1 MENENTDKNF
11 ASLIKRIRFKFL
23 PFDEAQAFERLK
35 ERVKEP
41 VVISYTPKSS
51 LVWKYVSIAASV
63 ACLLVTGLYLMEIR
77 TGQELTYYETTA
89 VPDAKTKV
97 VLPDSS
103 VVWLNANACLRYPR
117 EFTGQTREVT
127 ISGEAFFDIR
137 KNAQKPFIVQTSQI
151 GIRVLGTTFNVDA
164 QADKTEITLLT
175 GKIEL
180 YKNDHPSTSLRTL
193 LPGEQAVFTTR
204 DEGLHVSAIRPAS
217 ANSWVTGRFVFRD
230 STLEEIMKELA
241 RAFHVKI
248 HIENENLRH
257 QTFNADFV
265 GQETLD
271 EILSI
276 MQITAHYEIEKY
288 KGEIYLK

>member
-1 MENENTDKNF
+1 MENENTDKNL
-11 ASLIKRIRFKFL
+11 ASLVKRIRFKFL
-23 PFDEAQAFERLK
+23 PFDEALAFERLK

-41 VVISYTPKSS
+41 LVISYTPKSS
-51 LVWKYVSIAASV
+51 PVWKYVSIAASV

-77 TGQELTYYETTA
+77 TGHELTYYETTA

-117 EFTGQTREVT
+117 EFTGQTREVS

-137 KNAQKPFIVQTSQI
+137 KDAQKPFIVQTSKI

-193 LPGEQAVFTTR
+193 SPGEQAVYTSG
-204 DEGLHVSAIRPAS
+204 DERLQVSAIRPAS

-248 HIENENLRH
+248 HIENETLRH

-276 MQITAHYEIEKY
+276 MQITARYEIEKR

>member
-193 LPGEQAVFTTR
+193 SPGEQAVFTTR

-276 MQITAHYEIEKY
+276 MQITAHYKIEKY